1 MPARETDPALGFHFK
16 LEVQGRIA
24 GYFTEI
30 SGLGSEHEVVEHKA
44 VDERGNDLVQ
54 VLPGRLK
61 WQPITLK
68 RGLTALRDVWDWRK
82 MVEDGDVVGARSN
95 GTITM
100 FNQNLEAIA
109 RWDFQN
115 AWPSK
120 VTGPQLQADSNTF
133 AIEEMTIV
141 HEGIE
146 RTL

>member
-1 MPARETDPALGFHFK
+1 MAARDTDPALGFHFR
-16 LEVQGRIA
+16 LEVQGRVT
-24 GYFTEI
+24 GFFTEI
-30 SGLGSEHEVVEHKA
+30 GGLGSEHEVIEHKV
-44 VDERGNDLVQ
+44 VDMNGNDLVQ
-54 VLPGRLK
+54 ALPGRLK

-68 RGLTALRDVWDWRK
+68 RGLTSVRDVWDWRK
-82 MVEDGDVVGARSN
+82 MVEDGKVNEARSN

-100 FNQNLEAIA
+100 FNQSLEPVAK
-109 RWDFQN
+109 WDFKN

-120 VTGPQLQADSNTF
+120 VSGPQLQSDSNTF